1 MIAVIFSSQR
11 TPGDGGYG
19 ATADRMEELARQQPG
34 FVDIESARSTDGFG
48 ITVSYWRDD
57 ESARAWKQVVEHL
70 DAQRRGREKWYESYT
85 VRVAHVER
93 SYSFTRSS

>member
-1 MIAVIFSSQR
+1 MTAVIFSSQR

-19 ATADRMEELARQQPG
+19 ATADRMEELAR
-34 FVDIESARSTDGFG
+34 RSTDGFG

-70 DAQRRGREKWYESYT
+70 DAQRRGREEWYESYT

-93 SYSFTRSS
+93 SYSFTHSP